1 MYKSVFL
8 WLFLPMAL
16 ALTAA
21 SASASPV
28 VTHLGNAT
36 VTIVVSP
43 DPPVVG
49 SNTVTV
55 EVSGAPASMLKGTV
69 VRYATLMPSMNM
81 QGPSGVASRVRGSA
95 NEWRFHADFETAA
108 AWTLRVE
115 LSGALRGV
123 VNANLAVGQPRRRVA
138 ATKSAAASNSMA
150 AMAVSGG
157 GPDASAWRTATFA
170 LIAVILIGVLVLRRD
185 RRPWTIALIV
195 IAGLVVLGMAF
206 AQSQNGSSTTDM
218 ASMQG
223 ARGSAPIPVTL
234 ATVGRERSGIT
245 ISAPANLQPYLVQ
258 NIVARAPGV
267 LSNFHAYTGDR
278 LTAGEIVARLSE
290 PELQSNAQAAQA
302 AARAAQ
308 DQRTFAQENASSMR
322 ADVSAAREKLR
333 YWNAEIRRERSLLRA
348 GAVSVQAYQ
357 DERAQA
363 VAAHSAYTSAL
374 AKVAAANASVSAAQA
389 QVDQASARAQSQNIL
404 AGYTD
409 VVAPNNSIVMKRL
422 VDPGVYVEPGTAV
435 LQVAVIDRLRVQA
448 QVAQQNLAEVTIGT
462 PIDVIFNDGTVLH
475 SHISSVSPVVG
486 SRTRTAIAE
495 AIVPNPGDRYQPGS
509 FAHAILH
516 TAGPVHRNAFSV
528 PSGSL
533 VGGASTSVWTD
544 VRGMAHRVPV
554 TVISNDGTTA
564 QVTGNLR
571 AGDRIV
577 VTGASNLEEGQPIA
591 QSTP

>member
-1 MYKSVFL
+1 MYKSVFS

-49 SNTVTV
+49 SNAVTV

-95 NEWRFHADFETAA
+95 NEWRFHADFGTAA

-115 LSGALRGV
+115 LTGALHGV
-123 VNANLAVGQPRRRVA
+123 VSAV
-138 ATKSAAASNSMA
+138 TKSAAASNSMA
-150 AMAVSGG
+150 AMAAGG

-218 ASMQG
+218 ASMQR

-389 QVDQASARAQSQNIL
+389 QVDQAMAGAQSQNIL

-509 FAHAILH
+509 FAQAILH
-516 TAGPVHRNAFSV
+516 TAGPVRRNAFSV

>member
-1 MYKSVFL
+1 MYKSVFS

-49 SNTVTV
+49 SNAVTV

-95 NEWRFHADFETAA
+95 NEWRFHADFGTAA

-115 LSGALRGV
+115 LTGALHGV
-123 VNANLAVGQPRRRVA
+123 VSAV
-138 ATKSAAASNSMA
+138 TKSAAASNSMA
-150 AMAVSGG
+150 AMAAGG

-218 ASMQG
+218 ASMQR

-258 NIVARAPGV
+258 NIVARAP
-267 LSNFHAYTGDR
+267 
-278 LTAGEIVARLSE
+278 
-290 PELQSNAQAAQA
+290 
-302 AARAAQ
+302 
-308 DQRTFAQENASSMR
+308 
-322 ADVSAAREKLR
+322 
-333 YWNAEIRRERSLLRA
+333 
-348 GAVSVQAYQ
+348 
-357 DERAQA
+357 
-363 VAAHSAYTSAL
+363 
-374 AKVAAANASVSAAQA
+374 
-389 QVDQASARAQSQNIL
+389 
-404 AGYTD
+404 
-409 VVAPNNSIVMKRL
+409 
-422 VDPGVYVEPGTAV
+422 
-435 LQVAVIDRLRVQA
+435 
-448 QVAQQNLAEVTIGT
+448 
-462 PIDVIFNDGTVLH
+462 
-475 SHISSVSPVVG
+475 
-486 SRTRTAIAE
+486 
-495 AIVPNPGDRYQPGS
+495 
-509 FAHAILH
+509 
-516 TAGPVHRNAFSV
+516 
-528 PSGSL
+528 
-533 VGGASTSVWTD
+533 
-544 VRGMAHRVPV
+544 
-554 TVISNDGTTA
+554 
-564 QVTGNLR
+564 
-571 AGDRIV
+571 
-577 VTGASNLEEGQPIA
+577 
-591 QSTP
+591 

>member
-1 MYKSVFL
+1 MYKSVFS

-49 SNTVTV
+49 SNAVTV

-69 VRYATLMPSMNM
+69 VRYATLIPSMNM

-95 NEWRFHADFETAA
+95 NEWRFHADFGTAA

-115 LSGALRGV
+115 LTGALHGV
-123 VNANLAVGQPRRRVA
+123 VNAV
-138 ATKSAAASNSMA
+138 TKSAAASNSMA
-150 AMAVSGG
+150 GMAAGG

-322 ADVSAAREKLR
+322 SDVSAAREKLR

-363 VAAHSAYTSAL
+363 VAAHSTYTSAL

-389 QVDQASARAQSQNIL
+389 QVDQAMASAQSQNIL

-462 PIDVIFNDGTVLH
+462 PIDVLFNDGTVLH

-509 FAHAILH
+509 FAQAILH
-516 TAGPVHRNAFSV
+516 TAGPVRRNAFSV

-533 VGGASTSVWTD
+533 AGGASTSVWTD

-554 TVISNDGTTA
+554 TVISNDGSTA

-571 AGDRIV
+571 AGDRVV